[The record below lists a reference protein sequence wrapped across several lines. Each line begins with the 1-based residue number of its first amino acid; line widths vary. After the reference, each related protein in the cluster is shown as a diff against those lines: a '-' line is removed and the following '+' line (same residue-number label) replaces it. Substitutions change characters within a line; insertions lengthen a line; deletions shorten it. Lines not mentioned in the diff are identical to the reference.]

1 MPFVGRVVH
10 EDLITGVLCLSCLCS
25 SVIKVLD
32 RSVEPYSISRFYS
45 ILSLGFMLI
54 YIERQKT
61 KTKAVIQ
68 LISTR
73 TNNQMSQSQMT
84 RTPSMGNLVS
94 ESIDFG

>member
-1 MPFVGRVVH
+1 MGRVAH
-10 EDLITGVLCLSCLCS
+10 EDLLTGVLCLSCLCS
-25 SVIKVLD
+25 SVIKMLD
-32 RSVEPYSISRFYS
+32 RSVQPYSISRFYS

-61 KTKAVIQ
+61 KTKAVTQ

-84 RTPSMGNLVS
+84 RTPSMGNLLS